1 MRNMRGP
8 SRRRPLSIALGLL
21 VAAAIVVTGAPS
33 TAVPPPP
40 PNPSDGELADAGARV
55 DAGIGQV
62 GLLINQVAAVDEQVR
77 QLDDAVALRR
87 EQVNKALVDL
97 QNARDAADA
106 AADLVATTQRELSDA
121 GTRVEQAR
129 TNFDEFATQAYTRP
143 GTGTM
148 MTYLSAADPDAALDR
163 AQIIGLVTKN
173 QQQVMDGLR
182 RAQIDQGNKNASARQ
197 AKTAADAAAADA
209 EQKKTAAEAAV
220 SAATAEL
227 NQQTAVRDDLLRQ
240 RADAQA
246 RLDAARMNV
255 TGLQNQRDAYQAWDQ
270 QRRAEEAAV
279 LAAAAAAAA
288 RAAADQAAR
297 DRAAQLG
304 AGKRPHT
311 QLEDSPRTTKP
322 TPRSDRDDD
331 SESGSE
337 SESESDS
344 SGSGDGD
351 VPSVTGSEAI
361 EIVVDRAMSQLGVT
375 YAWGGGDEDGPTL
388 GIRDGGVA
396 DSHGDYNKVGFD
408 CSGLMIYAFAGIG
421 VSLPHYSGYQ
431 YNAGTRVPVDERER
445 GDMLFWGPN
454 GSQHVALYLGDGKMI
469 EAPQS
474 GDVVK
479 VSPVRESGIMPYA
492 VRIVTS

>member
-1 MRNMRGP
+1 MRNTRGV
-8 SRRRPLSIALGLL
+8 RHRRPVSIALGLL
-21 VAAAIVVTGAPS
+21 VSAAIVVTGAPS

-62 GLLINQVAAVDEQVR
+62 GVLINQVAAVDEQVR
-77 QLDDAVALRR
+77 QLDDAVALKR

-106 AADLVATTQRELSDA
+106 AADQVATTQCELTDA
-121 GTRVEQAR
+121 GVRVDQAR

-143 GTGTM
+143 GTGSM

-209 EQKKTAAEAAV
+209 EQKKTAAENAV

-255 TGLQNQRDAYQAWDQ
+255 TGLQGQRDAYQAWDQ

-311 QLEDSPRTTKP
+311 QLEDSPRTSKP
-322 TPRSDRDDD
+322 KPKPGGDED
-331 SESGSE
+331 ESE
-337 SESESDS
+337 SESEEE
-344 SGSGDGD
+344 GSD

-454 GSQHVALYLGDGKMI
+454 GSQHVALYLGDGKMV

-492 VRIVTS
+492 VRIVT

>member
-1 MRNMRGP
+1 MRNKRG
-8 SRRRPLSIALGLL
+8 SGRRRPLSIALGLL

-62 GLLINQVAAVDEQVR
+62 GVLINQVAAVDEQVR

-106 AADLVATTQRELSDA
+106 AADLVAGTQRELADA
-121 GTRVEQAR
+121 GTRVDQAR

-220 SAATAEL
+220 NAATAEL

-255 TGLQNQRDAYQAWDQ
+255 TGLQNQRDAYEAWDQ
-270 QRRAEEAAV
+270 QRRAEEAAI

-288 RAAADQAAR
+288 RAAADQAAK

-311 QLEDSPRTTKP
+311 QLEDSPPRKSKP
-322 TPRSDRDDD
+322 TPRSDSDED
-331 SESGSE
+331 
-337 SESESDS
+337 ESESDS
-344 SGSGDGD
+344 GDSD

-454 GSQHVALYLGDGKMI
+454 GSQHVALYLGDGKMV

-479 VSPVRESGIMPYA
+479 VSPVREAGIMPYA

>member
-1 MRNMRGP
+1 MRNTRGV
-8 SRRRPLSIALGLL
+8 RNRRPLSVALGLL
-21 VAAAIVVTGAPS
+21 VSAAIVVTGAPS

-40 PNPSDGELADAGARV
+40 ANPSDGELADAGARV

-62 GLLINQVAAVDEQVR
+62 GVLINQVATVDEQVR

-106 AADLVATTQRELSDA
+106 AADLVAATQRELTDA
-121 GTRVEQAR
+121 GVRVGEAR
-129 TNFDEFATQAYTRP
+129 SNFDEFATQAYTRP
-143 GTGTM
+143 GTGSM

-197 AKTAADAAAADA
+197 AKTAADAAATDA
-209 EQKKTAAEAAV
+209 AQKKTAAESAV

-240 RADAQA
+240 RSDAQA

-255 TGLQNQRDAYQAWDQ
+255 TGLQSQRDAYQAWDQ

-311 QLEDSPRTTKP
+311 QLEDSPRTAKP
-322 TPRSDRDDD
+322 KPKPGGDED
-331 SESGSE
+331 ESE
-337 SESESDS
+337 SESESEDE
-344 SGSGDGD
+344 GSD
-351 VPSVTGSEAI
+351 VPSVTGTEAI

-445 GDMLFWGPN
+445 GDMLFWGAN
-454 GSQHVALYLGDGKMI
+454 GSQHVALYLGNGKMV

-492 VRIVTS
+492 VRIVT

>member
-1 MRNMRGP
+1 ARGVH
-8 SRRRPLSIALGLL
+8 ALQH
-21 VAAAIVVTGAPS
+21 
-33 TAVPPPP
+33 PPHEIRAWLPRGGP
-40 PNPSDGELADAGARV
+40 QHRGV
-55 DAGIGQV
+55 
-62 GLLINQVAAVDEQVR
+62 
-77 QLDDAVALRR
+77 
-87 EQVNKALVDL
+87 L
-97 QNARDAADA
+97 Q
-106 AADLVATTQRELSDA
+106 
-121 GTRVEQAR
+121 GGG
-129 TNFDEFATQAYTRP
+129 P
-143 GTGTM
+143 G
-148 MTYLSAADPDAALDR
+148 
-163 AQIIGLVTKN
+163 
-173 QQQVMDGLR
+173 
-182 RAQIDQGNKNASARQ
+182 
-197 AKTAADAAAADA
+197 
-209 EQKKTAAEAAV
+209 
-220 SAATAEL
+220 
-227 NQQTAVRDDLLRQ
+227 
-240 RADAQA
+240 
-246 RLDAARMNV
+246 
-255 TGLQNQRDAYQAWDQ
+255 
-270 QRRAEEAAV
+270 
-279 LAAAAAAAA
+279 AA

-344 SGSGDGD
+344 SGSEDGD